1 MGVASTCKLFA
12 DDSKLYGP
20 VSTDDGIQAIQKD
33 LTQLVAWSEKWQM
46 GHNVDKC
53 KTLHL
58 GNHNPGHQY
67 TMNGNPL
74 VKTSAEKDLGVTV
87 DEHLK
92 FHVHTA
98 RVVSKAF
105 QILAVVNK
113 SFVNLDE
120 FTLPLLYKTLVRPHL
135 EYGNVIWGP
144 HFKMDPQNGTITQ
157 GPPL

>member
-1 MGVASTCKLFA
+1 MRNESEHE
-12 DDSKLYGP
+12 
-20 VSTDDGIQAIQKD
+20 
-33 LTQLVAWSEKWQM
+33 SEKWQM

-58 GNHNPGHQY
+58 GNHNPGDQY
-67 TMNGNPL
+67 TMNSNSL

-87 DEHLK
+87 DEHMK

-144 HFKMDPQNGTITQ
+144 HFKMDHQNGTITQ